1 MVEFVDLGA
10 QYKSL
15 KKEIDS
21 RIQSVLDHAKFIS
34 GPEVKELEGLLCKY
48 LNVDYSITC
57 ANGTD
62 AIQLSLMAL
71 GVSHGD
77 LVLCPSYSFFATA
90 EAISLTGACPVFV
103 DIELSNFNLCPK
115 DLEEKILDLDQ
126 AQRKKLKA
134 IVVVDLFGM
143 PADFGPISEVANKY
157 NLKIV
162 KDGAQSMG
170 AKIDNE
176 FACSQG
182 DISTTS
188 FFPAK
193 PLGCYGDGGAVFTSN
208 PELAE
213 KVRSLSVHGKGM
225 HKYDNVRIGMNS
237 RLDTIQAAILIEK
250 LKVLDVEIEKRNGIA
265 RFYQSELHSSILL
278 PEVRE
283 RFYSS
288 WAQFVVRVERREL
301 VTKRLDECGIP
312 WAIYYPNCI
321 HESAAYSRLN
331 PSSLRNSELASKT
344 ALGLPMHPYLD
355 LDELDLIVQT
365 VNEAVEVS
373 NV

>member
-1 MVEFVDLGA
+1 
-10 QYKSL
+10 
-15 KKEIDS
+15 
-21 RIQSVLDHAKFIS
+21 
-34 GPEVKELEGLLCKY
+34 
-48 LNVDYSITC
+48 
-57 ANGTD
+57 
-62 AIQLSLMAL
+62 L